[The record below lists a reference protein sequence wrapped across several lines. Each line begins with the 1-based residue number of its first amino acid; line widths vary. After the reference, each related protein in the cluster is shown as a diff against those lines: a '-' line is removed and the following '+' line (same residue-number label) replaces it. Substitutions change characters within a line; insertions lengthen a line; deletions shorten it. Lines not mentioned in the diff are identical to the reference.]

1 MTVSEL
7 LHFVGVAVLV
17 IAAAISLAIVGIFI
31 STLPTLARRERLYCQ
46 YYIYLVEFSCDLD
59 SQARV
64 ALSQEAYAEAL
75 KEVPLCAGEM
85 ALLTMSRAV
94 HDFFA
99 LGRRH
104 GRERG

>member
-1 MTVSEL
+1 MTVSKL
-7 LHFVGVAVLV
+7 LHFVGVAVFV
-17 IAAAISLAIVGIFI
+17 IATTASLTIVGIFI
-31 STLPTLARRERLYCQ
+31 STLPTMARRERRYCQ

-75 KEVPLCAGEM
+75 REVPLCAGEL

-94 HDFFA
+94 HNFLA
-99 LGRRH
+99 QGRRH